1 MSWVQAAVQALRQI
15 ILLSERMEVLSVR
28 VKALADAY
36 SDLHRRLNR
45 MEAKFELLERM
56 AVLSYSPSSKK
67 ADALTSNS
75 DQNEAS
81 NLWDLKCQ

>member
-1 MSWVQAAVQALRQI
+1 MSWVQAAVQALRHI

-36 SDLHRRLNR
+36 SDLEHRLNR

-56 AVLSYSPSSKK
+56 AALPRSTSST
-67 ADALTSNS
+67 APDSLTCSSDRNNS
-75 DQNEAS
+75 S